1 MSEVQNKRDIIL
13 VMTASFF
20 FMACPMM
27 VTPLIT
33 GFAGTLGAGGTMMGL
48 TGGLM
53 NMCSMV
59 CRPFAG
65 NLADFNSKYRLST
78 IGALITVG
86 ACIMYVFTDYT
97 AVLIFARIING
108 IGFSLCSVC
117 MTTWLASLL
126 PRDRVGSGMG
136 LYGTMN
142 AIAMAA
148 GPVIGIKIHDYL
160 GYHAAFVAATTL
172 AILMAV
178 IIQFIGDKGEP
189 KFTRTELKAKSG
201 GFKVIDKNV
210 APVAIIITLFTIPY
224 CATQSFI
231 VSYVQTGGLDVSAS
245 LFFPIYAVALVIMR
259 TGLGR
264 SFDRYPYRYFFFA
277 STASALMAMLSMTF
291 MINNI
296 IMVIAAVFMAGGYG
310 IMCTVSQSTAILMAG
325 KGREGL
331 ANSTYYF
338 GFDLGMALGPIVGGI
353 LFEYI
358 PIKVFYPTL
367 MITTVLSLLVFI
379 LSKNTINMISKT
391 DTCN

>member
-1 MSEVQNKRDIIL
+1 MNILSEIKNKRDIVL

-33 GFAGTLGAGGTMMGL
+33 GFAGTLGAGGTLMGL
-48 TGGLM
+48 IGGLM

-78 IGALITVG
+78 IGALITAG
-86 ACIMYVFTDYT
+86 ACIMYVLADHT
-97 AVLIFARIING
+97 AVLVFARIING

-117 MTTWLASLL
+117 MTTWLAGLL

-148 GPVIGIKIHDYL
+148 GPVIGIKIHNYL
-160 GYHAAFVAATTL
+160 GYHAAFIAATVL
-172 AILMAV
+172 AVLMAV
-178 IIQFIGDKGEP
+178 IVQFVGDKGKP
-189 KFTRTELKAKSG
+189 KFTRAELKAKGG

-231 VSYVQTGGLDVSAS
+231 VSYVKAGGLDVSAS
-245 LFFPIYAVALVIMR
+245 LFFPVYALALVIMR

-353 LFEYI
+353 LYEHVSI
-358 PIKVFYPTL
+358 ADFYPSM
-367 MITTVLSLLVFI
+367 MITALLGIIVYVI
-379 LSKNTINMISKT
+379 CRNTINMKLT
-391 DTCN
+391 K